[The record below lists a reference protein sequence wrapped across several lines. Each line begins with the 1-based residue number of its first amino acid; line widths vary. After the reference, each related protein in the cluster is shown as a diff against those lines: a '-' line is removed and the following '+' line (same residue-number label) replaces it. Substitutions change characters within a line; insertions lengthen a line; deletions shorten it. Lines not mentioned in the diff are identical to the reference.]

1 MRFLSAASQKVSRAL
16 PATLLKYSVLM
27 VVYLHD
33 SHFSVLGTKMSSTI
47 EAFTVKSQERCS
59 ITYIEFTLDSTQ
71 AETSARYVDEY
82 IR

>member
-1 MRFLSAASQKVSRAL
+1 
-16 PATLLKYSVLM
+16 
-27 VVYLHD
+27 
-33 SHFSVLGTKMSSTI
+33 MSSTI

>member
-33 SHFSVLGTKMSSTI
+33 SHFSVLGKCHRGI
-47 EAFTVKSQERCS
+47 YRQEWSQERCTF
-59 ITYIEFTLDSTQ
+59 IYINLQYRLKLEQ
-71 AETSARYVDEY
+71 V
-82 IR
+82 

>member
-27 VVYLHD
+27 VVCLHD

-47 EAFTVKSQERCS
+47 ETFTVMGQERCS
-59 ITYIEFTLDSTQ
+59 FTYIKFTVDS
-71 AETSARYVDEY
+71 S
-82 IR
+82 